1 MKIVKKRGG
10 FKIFGRSKEV
20 KITTPEQEKT
30 KPGGTPDPQ
39 KQKPVIPSSP
49 VSQTPPKTS
58 TKPSN
63 QTQPKKQDYSI
74 TGQSKLSSK
83 IKKDLQGAQTLKE
96 KKIYVEYALQQITA
110 KKSYYNAKGKHNK
123 SQQKEKEKT
132 QLESFQKT
140 LEAKLKEQENINRE
154 KIPNPT
160 NNTNKPKPDDFLT
173 NYGKLTR
180 NYETQLIKHN
190 KLKSQNIKTKL
201 TSIDKAEFEKQKKL
215 LILKH
220 NMPIPINATCPV
232 IKEIAE
238 RVKAEQIREEA
249 RKKANP
255 QGLPGYPPVYTT
267 GYTPGYTP
275 GYPPGY
281 PPGYYS
287 Y

>member
-1 MKIVKKRGG
+1 MKIVKKGG
-10 FKIFGRSKEV
+10 SIFGFGKSKTA
-20 KITTPEQEKT
+20 KITPADLPKT

-39 KQKPVIPSSP
+39 KLKPGTSAN
-49 VSQTPPKTS
+49 QTPHKTS
-58 TKPSN
+58 TNPSN
-63 QTQPKKQDYSI
+63 QTHTKKQDYSI

-140 LEAKLKEQENINRE
+140 LEAKLKEQESINRE

-220 NMPIPINATCPV
+220 NMPIPINATGSDIEKISRR
-232 IKEIAE
+232 IKLELA
-238 RVKAEQIREEA
+238 QEEA

-255 QGLPGYPPVYTT
+255 QGYLPGYPQGYPST

-281 PPGYYS
+281 YS

>member
-1 MKIVKKRGG
+1 MKIVKKGG
-10 FKIFGRSKEV
+10 SIFAFFSPKSGKA
-20 KITTPEQEKT
+20 KN
-30 KPGGTPDPQ
+30 TPDPQ
-39 KQKPVIPSSP
+39 KQKPVGTPEPQKQKP
-49 VSQTPPKTS
+49 VTPEPQKQKPDTS
-58 TKPSN
+58 AN
-63 QTQPKKQDYSI
+63 QTHTKKQDYSI

-201 TSIDKAEFEKQKKL
+201 TSIDKAEF
-215 LILKH
+215 
-220 NMPIPINATCPV
+220 
-232 IKEIAE
+232 
-238 RVKAEQIREEA
+238 
-249 RKKANP
+249 
-255 QGLPGYPPVYTT
+255 
-267 GYTPGYTP
+267 
-275 GYPPGY
+275 
-281 PPGYYS
+281 
-287 Y
+287 